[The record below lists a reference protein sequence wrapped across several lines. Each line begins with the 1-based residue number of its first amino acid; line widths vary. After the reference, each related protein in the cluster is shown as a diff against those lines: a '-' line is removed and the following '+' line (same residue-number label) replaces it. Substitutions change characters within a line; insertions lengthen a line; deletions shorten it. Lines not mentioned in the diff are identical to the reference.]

1 MKTLWSIIKR
11 IRFQSPI
18 ILEPIVTLEEYTEF
32 HPDLKKVKQ
41 AVESGKIE
49 E

>member
-1 MKTLWSIIKR
+1 MKTLWSLIKR

-18 ILEPIVTLEEYTEF
+18 TLEPKITPQRSYEF